1 MDETT
6 RESGQI
12 GVFLLDD
19 HEIVR
24 KGVRDLLEAE
34 PDIIVVGEAGNGR
47 QALRLARELTPDII
61 IMDIAMPDLNGLEA
75 ARQIH
80 EQFPETAIFIITMY
94 DPLELTNQVAAFG
107 VRACLLKTDL
117 HYLVAA
123 VRDETHES
131 LTLTNTSPDG
141 SMAKRHGSRTDEKV
155 EVPVEMLTALERQI
169 VQMLA
174 HAKSNKEIADAL
186 SMTVK
191 AVEVRRAAIMCTLKV
206 NSVLELMQ
214 YAVRIKLVETKST
227 SKFS

>member
-1 MDETT
+1 MP
-6 RESGQI
+6 RI
-12 GVFLLDD
+12 LIADD
-19 HEIVR
+19 HALVRRYVREILEQEGWKVCAEAATGKQAVALTTVER
-24 KGVRDLLEAE
+24 PDVVVLDLC
-34 PDIIVVGEAGNGR
+34 
-47 QALRLARELTPDII
+47 
-61 IMDIAMPDLNGLEA
+61 MPDLNGLEA

-141 SMAKRHGSRTDEKV
+141 SMATRHGSRTDEKV